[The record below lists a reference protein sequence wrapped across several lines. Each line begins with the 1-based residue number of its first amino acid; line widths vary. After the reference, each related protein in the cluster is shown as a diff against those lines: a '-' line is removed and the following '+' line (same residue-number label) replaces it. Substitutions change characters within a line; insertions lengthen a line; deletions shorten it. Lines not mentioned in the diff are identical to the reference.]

1 VSEQSVKRTIAVSI
15 DQLYR
20 DQPGGIGT
28 YVRGLLHG
36 LSQVGGS
43 EIVGIAPRGDVPSG
57 LQLSSVSKAAL
68 GVKLLTR
75 AWPNFS
81 LGVPKNASVVHATSM
96 AGPFNGGLSAIHSV
110 AMHDLLWR
118 DEPSATTSAGIAFH
132 EQRLELLARKK
143 NIRIFTSSPGLK
155 ERLVVEGFDAS
166 RIVPIRLGVDD
177 ESVTPASS
185 SEVGEML
192 SKLGV
197 TGPFTFYAG
206 TREPRKNLASL
217 IAAHRRARET
227 SPELGPL
234 VISGS
239 KGWGEVS
246 TEDATVVG
254 LVDWS
259 LLKGLYRDCTVFAYV
274 PRAEGWGLS
283 PIEALNAGA
292 RVVASSTTPSVN
304 TNENVVLVDP
314 RSEESIADG
323 LVRALELPLHDEKRK
338 MSVSEF
344 TWKNCALDH
353 LAGWA

>member
-1 VSEQSVKRTIAVSI
+1 MKRTIAISI

-36 LSQVGGS
+36 LSQVS
-43 EIVGIAPRGDVPSG
+43 SDEIVGIAPRGKVPNG
-57 LQLSSVSKAAL
+57 LHLSSVSKAPL
-68 GVKLLTR
+68 GVSLLTR
-75 AWPNFS
+75 SWPNVA
-81 LGVPKNASVVHATSM
+81 LGVPKNASVVHGTSM
-96 AGPFNGGLSAIHSV
+96 AGPFAGGTSAVHSV

-132 EQRLELLARKK
+132 EHRLELLAQKK

-155 ERLVVEGFDAS
+155 ERLVVEGFEAS
-166 RIVPIRLGVDD
+166 RIFPIRLGVDD

-185 SEVGEML
+185 EQVRQLL
-192 SKLGV
+192 SQHGV
-197 TGPFTFYAG
+197 SGPFTFYAG

-217 IAAHRRARET
+217 IAAHRRARAT

-234 VISGS
+234 VIAGS

-246 TEDATVVG
+246 TQDAVVVG
-254 LVDWS
+254 LVDWNI
-259 LLKGLYRDCTVFAYV
+259 LKGLYRDCTVFAYV

-292 RVVASSTTPSVN
+292 RVVVSSTTPSVN
-304 TNENVVLVDP
+304 SNSNVVLVDP
-314 RSEESIADG
+314 LSEESIADG
-323 LVRALELPLHDEKRK
+323 LVRALALDEHDEKRK
-338 MSVSEF
+338 QSVSEF

>member
-1 VSEQSVKRTIAVSI
+1 MKRTIAISI

-36 LSQVGGS
+36 LSQVGGD
-43 EIVGIAPRGDVPSG
+43 EIVGIAPRGNVPSG
-57 LQLSSVSKAAL
+57 LVLSSVSKAPL

-75 AWPNFS
+75 SWPSFS

-96 AGPFNGGLSAIHSV
+96 AGPFDGGTSAIHSV

-185 SEVGEML
+185 AQVREML

-206 TREPRKNLASL
+206 TREPRKNLAAL
-217 IAAHRRARET
+217 IAAHRRART
-227 SPELGPL
+227 TAPELGPL

-246 TEDATVVG
+246 TEDAVVVG
-254 LVDWS
+254 LVDWNM
-259 LLKGLYRDCTVFAYV
+259 LKGLYRDCAVFAYV

-292 RVVASSTTPSVN
+292 RVVASTTTPSVN
-304 TNENVVLVDP
+304 KNANVVLVDP
-314 RSEESIADG
+314 LSEDSIANG
-323 LVRALELPLHDEKRK
+323 LIRALALDEHDEKRK
-338 MSVSEF
+338 QSVSEF